1 MTPEFLANC
10 KAVQRLLWP
19 GKGNNWFHV
28 CVCVCVCC
36 VCGYMHVHV
45 YVCACLCV
53 WFVCCVVGIM
63 CVCMYLC
70 LMCSVSVCVCWMGGA
85 LCVECVTVC
94 VCVCVFMC
102 VCVCVCGVWVCACTQ
117 WTATEYSTSSRK
129 DACPNHAAKT
139 PPPGDQD
146 LPLHSNRKQRQHA
159 PEESDVTQKAG
170 TSAICTLSAPELHP
184 SRPPAPISKFT
195 RTVADLKTNCG
206 RQFPPLHPKKQSAH
220 TVTPEASV
228 HKCVNWTT
236 DLTLVL
242 DRSLVKLKLLFHR
255 VVSEGVPSGTE
266 IPGGWDEGYDTQRCT
281 VTTGMMPALRWAAMR
296 AVLTFH

>member
-102 VCVCVCGVWVCACTQ
+102 VCVWCMGVCVHTMNSYRVLHIQQKRCLPEPRSKNTTTWGPGP
-117 WTATEYSTSSRK
+117 ATSF
-129 DACPNHAAKT
+129 
-139 PPPGDQD
+139 Q
-146 LPLHSNRKQRQHA
+146 
-159 PEESDVTQKAG
+159 QKA
-170 TSAICTLSAPELHP
+170 TAA
-184 SRPPAPISKFT
+184 RP
-195 RTVADLKTNCG
+195 
-206 RQFPPLHPKKQSAH
+206 
-220 TVTPEASV
+220 
-228 HKCVNWTT
+228 
-236 DLTLVL
+236 
-242 DRSLVKLKLLFHR
+242 
-255 VVSEGVPSGTE
+255 
-266 IPGGWDEGYDTQRCT
+266 
-281 VTTGMMPALRWAAMR
+281 
-296 AVLTFH
+296 